1 MNDRKEILEFLREF
15 CKNQLDFNDEVVNSI
30 SEETILNKDLQMDE
44 LDLVEM
50 QFAIER
56 RFDVKID
63 IMAFGLFTINDWRVK
78 DVIDEFFKAR
88 RN

>member
-1 MNDRKEILEFLREF
+1 MEFLREF
-15 CKNQLDFNDEVVNSI
+15 CKNQLDLNDEVVNSI

-56 RFDVKID
+56 KFDVKID
-63 IMAFGLFTINDWRVK
+63 IMAFGLFTISDWCVK

>member
-1 MNDRKEILEFLREF
+1 MKDRKELLEFLREF
-15 CKNQLDFNDEVVNSI
+15 CKNLLDLNDEVVNSI

-56 RFDVKID
+56 KFDVKID
-63 IMAFGLFTINDWRVK
+63 IMAFGLFTISDWRVK